1 MRAMFGMMIMPF
13 ELLWSLLERRI
24 WISIIVLSVVAAVAI
39 WMKAFLTA
47 CAVVAVVAI
56 LFMRIDA
63 LAAKPAAAPA
73 DAE

>member
-1 MRAMFGMMIMPF
+1 MFGMMIMPF

-39 WMKAFLTA
+39 WLKAFLTA

-63 LAAKPAAAPA
+63 LAAKPAAAPG